1 MIFFG
6 VITFVQAENNW
17 IKKKD
22 KTEKVKKVEKKKA
35 SNWIKKKEVKE
46 NKKKLKEKIKESKS
60 WISKKSKDKVKDI
73 KEKLKAHKSVNQ
85 LPKAEF
91 YFAAIIEPN
100 ENEEAKYFYGY
111 VNSDKT
117 SKKFDFKG
125 QKYFSKSDG
134 IAYFDNKENRCEVD
148 SQIGSIGSTMM
159 GEVVLQCK
167 KGLKMTGGFRQL
179 DSIGRGDGVTSDG
192 NFVTFEFFTS
202 KSQAVAKLQ
211 NYQINSATRTVLA
224 KKNQETNENLDLKV
238 AGKYY
243 ALLIGN
249 SDYEAKGKY
258 NDLISPKN
266 DVTKLAKVLE
276 SKYDFEVI
284 TGIDVTRDEFFD
296 KIDELKNVVT
306 DNDYVLIYYSGHG
319 EKVENERY
327 WIPVNG
333 SKNNRRN
340 WFNVDDL
347 TSSFVGINPEIPS
360 THLALLVD
368 SCWFTVKGSDT
379 IKNKKSSFSKL
390 LKSRAAIVMASGNDE
405 YVDEPGK
412 GNSDFAK
419 IIISELENTNS
430 PIRLH
435 NIYMKVSEETGGLDQ
450 NPFYRPMNIW
460 NHKNGDFIFIP
471 KS

>member
-1 MIFFG
+1 MYSAPSSSLGFM
-6 VITFVQAENNW
+6 
-17 IKKKD
+17 
-22 KTEKVKKVEKKKA
+22 
-35 SNWIKKKEVKE
+35 
-46 NKKKLKEKIKESKS
+46 
-60 WISKKSKDKVKDI
+60 
-73 KEKLKAHKSVNQ
+73 
-85 LPKAEF
+85 
-91 YFAAIIEPN
+91 AI
-100 ENEEAKYFYGY
+100 AKYIYGY
-111 VNSDKT
+111 INSDKNSEV
-117 SKKFDFKG
+117 SKKFKFKN
-125 QKYFSKSDG
+125 KNFYSHNDG
-134 IAYFDNKENRCEVD
+134 IAFFDDDKTTCQIDVLKGEVFNELKGKAIIKCKNKEIFSADINFEN
-148 SQIGSIGSTMM
+148 
-159 GEVVLQCK
+159 
-167 KGLKMTGGFRQL
+167 
-179 DSIGRGDGVTSDG
+179 DG
-192 NFVTFEFFTS
+192 NTGKGYQVFYKGGQSGELEFFDTLPTTVVKFMDY
-202 KSQAVAKLQ
+202 KS
-211 NYQINSATRTVLA
+211 NSAARTVLA
-224 KKNQETNENLDLKV
+224 KKSKEKKETNENLDLDV
-238 AGKYY
+238 TGKYY

-258 NDLISPKN
+258 ADLISPKN

-276 SKYDFEVI
+276 SKYNFEVI
-284 TGIDVTRDEFFD
+284 TGVDVTRDEFFD

-368 SCWFTVKGSDT
+368 SCWFAVKGSDT
-379 IKNKKSSFSKL
+379 IKNKKLSFSKL

-419 IIISELENTNS
+419 IIISELENSNS